1 MDDIQR
7 DIQRV
12 EQRVRRYWVDDGLAE
27 ILSGLMVAVVGVY
40 LYLLSVVR
48 PRTMLSVVC
57 AVGFPVLVV
66 GLGLASRRWI
76 RAAKDR
82 YVHPRTGLVTFGR
95 RRTHRWLTGLLA
107 GAIAAL
113 LAMFANRAPFIVT
126 WFPAL
131 QGLLFAVLFFVGG
144 RKTGVL
150 RFPVEGLLSAI
161 VGLVL
166 SLQHLEENLAGALL
180 FGWVGLVMAIGGAL
194 TFRRYLRQSP
204 PPEEA

>member
-1 MDDIQR
+1 MDHIQQDIN
-7 DIQRV
+7 RV
-12 EQRVRRYWVDDGLAE
+12 EQRVRRYWVEDGLAE
-27 ILSGLMVAVVGVY
+27 ILSGLMIGLVG
-40 LYLLSVVR
+40 LYLVVMP
-48 PRTMLSVVC
+48 PRGPWSAAFAL
-57 AVGFPVLVV
+57 GFPVLIVA
-66 GLGLASRRWI
+66 LGVLSRRWI
-76 RAAKDR
+76 RTAKDR

-95 RRTHRWLTGLLA
+95 RRTHRWRTGLLA

-113 LAMFANRAPFIVT
+113 IALLATRAPFIIT

-166 SLQHLEENLAGALL
+166 SLQHLEENLAGGLL
-180 FGWVGLVMAIGGAL
+180 FGWVGLVMALGGAL
-194 TFRRYLRQSP
+194 TFRHYLRQSP